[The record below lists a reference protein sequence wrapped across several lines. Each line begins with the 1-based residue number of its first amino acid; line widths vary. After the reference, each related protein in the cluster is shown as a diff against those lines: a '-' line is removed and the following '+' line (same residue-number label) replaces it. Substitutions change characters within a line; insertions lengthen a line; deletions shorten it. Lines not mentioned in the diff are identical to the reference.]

1 MNNLYVLE
9 RKQAYWDQI
18 ITVTVVA
25 ESEEAARKITYKY
38 VSKEENEIQ
47 AQAFLDE
54 DNSRCVLADMNKQG
68 VIMVGHE
75 LGDCY
80 YKSSK

>member
-9 RKQAYWDQI
+9 RYQAYWDQI

-25 ESEEAARKITYKY
+25 ETEEEARKITYQY
-38 VSKEENEIQ
+38 VSKEENE
-47 AQAFLDE
+47 AHTQAFLDE
-54 DNSRCVLADMNKQG
+54 DNSRCVLVDLNKKG

-75 LGDCY
+75 LGDWY
-80 YKSSK
+80 

>member
-9 RKQAYWDQI
+9 RNQAYWDQI

-25 ESEEAARKITYKY
+25 ETEEEARKITYQY
-38 VSKEENEIQ
+38 VSKEENEAQ

-54 DNSRCVLADMNKQG
+54 DNSRCVLVDLNKKG

-80 YKSSK
+80 YNGSK